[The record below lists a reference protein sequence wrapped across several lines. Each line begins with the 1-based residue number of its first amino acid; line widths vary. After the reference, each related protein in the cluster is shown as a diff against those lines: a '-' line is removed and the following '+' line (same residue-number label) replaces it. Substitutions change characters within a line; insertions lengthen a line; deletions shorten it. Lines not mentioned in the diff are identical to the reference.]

1 MQQVVRPNV
10 PAAPATGAQPILLG
24 LIGSPIKSSAAPAIH
39 EASAQA
45 LGLSA
50 HYRLIDVAGADRE
63 TLRAMLNGVRLLG
76 FSGVNVT
83 FPYKEAVLPLLDALS
98 PGAAAIGTVNTVVV
112 QDGKLTGHNTDATG
126 FAAAFGEIFG
136 SPGERVVALVG
147 AGGVGRAIAF
157 ALAEIG
163 ARELR
168 LFDADRAKAD
178 ALAERLIAF
187 SSEVDT
193 GSRQENASMQEP
205 VGRIAVRVCDS
216 VAQAL
221 DSAGILVNATP
232 IGMLPN
238 TECPVAPELIHRD
251 LWVADAVYTPLWT
264 PLLRVARER
273 GARTMTGREFNI
285 AQAVDASRLFTGR
298 EPSREVIAATFDAVI
313 ARRNEPRDI
322 YMPTTNKT
330 GRM

>member
-1 MQQVVRPNV
+1 MS
-10 PAAPATGAQPILLG
+10 GAQPILLG

-39 EASAQA
+39 EAAAQA
-45 LGLSA
+45 LALAA

-63 TLRAMLNGVRLLG
+63 TLRAMLEGVRLLG

-112 QDGKLTGHNTDATG
+112 RDGKLTGHNTDSTG
-126 FAAAFGEIFG
+126 FANAFREVLG
-136 SPGERVVALVG
+136 SPGERPVALIG

-157 ALAEIG
+157 ALLEVG

-168 LFDADRAKAD
+168 LFDADRAKAS
-178 ALAERLIAF
+178 ALAARL
-187 SSEVDT
+187 S
-193 GSRQENASMQEP
+193 
-205 VGRIAVRVCDS
+205 GRIAVRVSES

-221 DSAGILVNATP
+221 GGAGVLINATP

-238 TECPVAPELIHRD
+238 ADSPVPAGLIHRD

-264 PLLRVARER
+264 PLLRAARAC
-273 GARTMTGREFNI
+273 GARVMTGRELCI
-285 AQAVDASRLFTGR
+285 AQAVDAFRLFTGR
-298 EPSREVIAATFDAVI
+298 EPAREVIAATFDAVI
-313 ARRNEPRDI
+313 ARRNEPRDV
-322 YMPTTNKT
+322 YVDNNNA
-330 GRM
+330 GRTS